1 MVNVIKILKN
11 CFALCKY
18 TKLTLV
24 SVVWYGMKGPV
35 TTM

>member
-18 TKLTLV
+18 TELTLV
-24 SVVWYGMKGPV
+24 SVYGMKGPV